1 MKKILIVEDSN
12 MFVNLLKNRIYRDF
26 WIESDVCRSYEE
38 AMTLL
43 AGKTTDYELVILD
56 LTLPGSP
63 DGEIV
68 DLVNSYAIPIVVVTG
83 RMNDQTRDKILEK
96 KVIDYII
103 KGPHTLDLLASTI
116 GRFLRNKHVEILL
129 VEDSNLTRDMTRKI
143 LENQKFKVI
152 EAHDGSEAM
161 EKLNAHPEIKLVLTD
176 FNMPR
181 MNGFELTAAI
191 RKYHPMDRV
200 SIIGMSAHGNPLLSA
215 QFLKRGANDFINKP
229 YFEEELIWRV
239 NQNVEM
245 LFQMEQLRDAAYKDV
260 LTGLFNRRH
269 FFQVA
274 EKLFNNAKRDNLK
287 IDIAM
292 IDIDHFKKINDT
304 YGHSCG
310 DMVIQQVATILN
322 SSFRSSDLVA
332 RLGGEEFIVMTS
344 NLDPE
349 HRERVFNELRTRIFN
364 HAIGCDSNEIRVS
377 VSIGVNNQLSET
389 LDKTISLADELLY
402 QAKNA
407 GRNRVV
413 LN

>member
-38 AMTLL
+38 ATTLL
-43 AGKTTDYELVILD
+43 AGKTTDYELAILD
-56 LTLPGSP
+56 LTLPGAP

-68 DLVNSYAIPIVVVTG
+68 DLISSYAIPIVVVTG
-83 RMNDQTRDKILEK
+83 RMNDQVREKILEK
-96 KVIDYII
+96 QVIDYII

-116 GRFLRNKHVEILL
+116 GRFLRNKHVQILL

-152 EAHDGSEAM
+152 EAHDGVQAM
-161 EKLNAHPEIKLVLTD
+161 EKLHANPAIKLVLTD

-191 RKYHPMDRV
+191 RKHHPMDRI
-200 SIIGMSAHGNPLLSA
+200 SILGMSAHGNPLLSA

-239 NQNVEM
+239 NQNVEL

-304 YGHSCG
+304 HGHNCG

-344 NLDPE
+344 NLDPG
-349 HRERVFNELRTRIFN
+349 HRERIFNELRTRIAE
-364 HAIGCDSNEIRVS
+364 HPIGCDDNEIRVT
-377 VSIGVNNQLSET
+377 VSIGVNNRLEST

-407 GRNRVV
+407 GRNRIV